1 MYSLRVFISSIF
13 IISWF
18 VGCATELTK
27 GDGHENTDGPIV
39 EKKQQSKNKYPIKKD
54 PSILLG
60 NKKGSSID
68 KGSLFEQ
75 ERNATDQKSITA
87 RIDESEKFMVDSN
100 DTKSSVVQG
109 LLPIEPSRRK
119 TVDSNIINIDNTG
132 KVQNDPEVNVESLG
146 NEGREIPALQQ
157 NDQHSNIRSNRLH
170 ASDPDPVEEKE
181 KYTDHQRL
189 GVLKEIGKIKEEFEV
204 KPRHDTEKVPSSTIE
219 TNNREAQSVQSKVDD
234 TTRSPDHQK
243 TSADQNL
250 LFEQSPANHSE
261 DYKREVST
269 SKNIGLSDVFSNEN
283 LSTGASQKSGSEV
296 ILSPSNREI
305 LLEDTNSVMQ
315 LGFSDPASSRES
327 KEQGSNLRV
336 GLSPKESNSDREDV
350 GKEKLVI
357 LRQSDIEYEEGE
369 DSSSK
374 RFIRF
379 KEGNELGPNNLVE
392 KERGRVGT
400 GDTIDNVMRANEKD
414 EKETVKRKRNSVRNY
429 GGIRSFLGGQSSSGM
444 NTKASE
450 KKKKYEKLRDWTPRD
465 QNRTDFSK
473 EGNAKQFKQA
483 LEWIR
488 KKGRLNQ

>member
-1 MYSLRVFISSIF
+1 
-13 IISWF
+13 
-18 VGCATELTK
+18 
-27 GDGHENTDGPIV
+27 
-39 EKKQQSKNKYPIKKD
+39 
-54 PSILLG
+54 
-60 NKKGSSID
+60 
-68 KGSLFEQ
+68 
-75 ERNATDQKSITA
+75 
-87 RIDESEKFMVDSN
+87 
-100 DTKSSVVQG
+100 
-109 LLPIEPSRRK
+109 
-119 TVDSNIINIDNTG
+119 
-132 KVQNDPEVNVESLG
+132 
-146 NEGREIPALQQ
+146 
-157 NDQHSNIRSNRLH
+157 
-170 ASDPDPVEEKE
+170 
-181 KYTDHQRL
+181 
-189 GVLKEIGKIKEEFEV
+189 
-204 KPRHDTEKVPSSTIE
+204 
-219 TNNREAQSVQSKVDD
+219 
-234 TTRSPDHQK
+234 
-243 TSADQNL
+243 
-250 LFEQSPANHSE
+250 
-261 DYKREVST
+261 
-269 SKNIGLSDVFSNEN
+269 
-283 LSTGASQKSGSEV
+283 
-296 ILSPSNREI
+296 
-305 LLEDTNSVMQ
+305 MQ
-315 LGFSDPASSRES
+315 LGFSDPASSREY

-336 GLSPKESNSDREDV
+336 GLSPKESNSEREDV

-414 EKETVKRKRNSVRNY
+414 EKETVKRKGNSVRNY